1 MLAKREKIL
10 LAIILLIGAILRIHN
25 YWDFSLSNDELSA
38 LARLHY
44 TSFSELLHEGIKI
57 DGHPAAAQVVLWY
70 VTKWFGNGVAV
81 VRLPFVLAGILSV
94 YFMFRLAQEWL
105 STSAGLLTAAVF
117 ASLEFSLIYSRIAR
131 PYALGMLFV
140 LMAATFWIRIV
151 KGRNRPSDLF
161 WLSISLALCAYSH
174 YFAALVAFV
183 LAFAGTFLI
192 KGKNLK
198 LYLMALLAAFILYL
212 PYIPFFLHQLSL
224 GGVGQWLGPPENDWL
239 WTHIRFIFNDSIW
252 LLVIVLLVSVSG
264 IFIFRTRKGF
274 VGHILP
280 LILFL
285 VPFLV
290 GFAYSK
296 WVNPVLQHS
305 TLLFSMP
312 FLLIFLF
319 STWND
324 DRPKWTMTL
333 AIVMLSLTTFS
344 SIRQKNFFGT
354 DHFGVFKELAQHMV
368 DWNRESEGNALL
380 VGDFNY
386 PFYLHYYTDRI
397 EPIELA
403 LYRTTD
409 DAGLAHLKSMVDTS
423 TRNFV
428 IYAWSTVN
436 QSPEVEA
443 IIQAKFPIEVKR
455 ESYFNS
461 EAVMFKKGE
470 SPVAEHRFN
479 FEKTDVWNFNPDAVV
494 TDSLGLRSI
503 HLSAENPYGPTFTAS
518 ISDLFKK
525 GYTSVYVKV
534 KCASVIDG
542 SEIQIVYEQTNVS
555 GGYVWESDAF
565 SRQFNSSGPMWG
577 VFEYSLKEARSDE
590 DVLKIYPWLPNGEP
604 VKLESIELDLR

>member
-1 MLAKREKIL
+1 MAKQEKIL
-10 LAIILLIGAILRIHN
+10 LALILLVGAVLRIYN

-70 VTKWFGNGVAV
+70 VSKWFGNGVAII
-81 VRLPFVLAGILSV
+81 RFPFVLAGIVSV
-94 YFMFRLAQEWL
+94 YFMFRLAQEWVG
-105 STSAGLLTAAVF
+105 TSAGLLSAALF
-117 ASLEFSLIYSRIAR
+117 ATLEFTLIYSRIAR
-131 PYALGMLFV
+131 PYAFGMLFT

-151 KGRNRPSDLF
+151 KDRYRLSDLV

-192 KGKNLK
+192 KGKSLK

-239 WTHIRFIFNDSIW
+239 WIHIRYIFNDSTW
-252 LLVIVLLVSVSG
+252 LLATVLVISVSG
-264 IFIFRTRKGF
+264 IFIFRAKEGF
-274 VGHILP
+274 VQHILP

-296 WVNPVLQHS
+296 WVNPVMQHS

-319 STWND
+319 SFWKD
-324 DRPKWTMTL
+324 ERPKWTMSIVITL
-333 AIVMLSLTTFS
+333 LSLTTFS
-344 SIRQKNFFGT
+344 SVGQKNFFAT

-368 DWNRESEGNALL
+368 DWNREAKENALL

-386 PFYLHYYTDRI
+386 PFYLHYYSDRL
-397 EPIELA
+397 EPITLA

-409 DAGLAHLKSMVDTS
+409 DAGMTLLKSMVDTS

-443 IIQAKFPIEVKR
+443 IIQAKFPVEVKR
-455 ESYFNS
+455 ERYFNS
-461 EAVMFKKGE
+461 EAVMFRRGE
-470 SPVAEHRFN
+470 VPLAEHRFS
-479 FEKTDVWNFNPDAVV
+479 FEKSDVWNFNPDAIE
-494 TDSLGLRSI
+494 TDSLGQRSI
-503 HLSAENPYGPTFTAS
+503 KLSAESPYGPTFLMPISELRQKGFTS
-518 ISDLFKK
+518 IH
-525 GYTSVYVKV
+525 VKV
-534 KCASVIDG
+534 KCAAFVDG
-542 SEIQIVYEQTNVS
+542 SEIQMVYEQANDS

-565 SRQFNSSGPMWG
+565 GRQFNSTGPMWG
-577 VFEYSLKEARSDE
+577 VFEYGLKESQSDK
-590 DVLKIYPWLPNGEP
+590 DVLKIYPWLPNGEAL
-604 VKLESIELDLR
+604 KLEEIEIDLR